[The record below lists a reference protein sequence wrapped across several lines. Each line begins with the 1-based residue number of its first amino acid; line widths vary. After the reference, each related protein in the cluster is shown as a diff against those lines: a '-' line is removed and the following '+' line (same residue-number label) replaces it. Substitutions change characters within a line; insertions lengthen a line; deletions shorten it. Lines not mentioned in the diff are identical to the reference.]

1 METTSDSQRPAF
13 YYLTFSGQPSQEA
26 LNAFVKILAN
36 EGIKASLTLG
46 GLNVETLAFTMMAMP
61 KEDRDKLR
69 ESLRKIEFNID
80 EFGKVTRVKSNA
92 Q

>member
-1 METTSDSQRPAF
+1 MEQTSDSERTAF

-26 LNAFVKILAN
+26 LNAFGKILAS

-46 GLNVETLAFTMMAMP
+46 GMSVETLAFTMMALP
-61 KEDRDKLR
+61 PEDRDKLR

-80 EFGKVTRVKSNA
+80 EFGKVNRL
-92 Q
+92 